1 MTSESRQQFRLNAMQ
16 SACPLCNVSPGV
28 PCIGRNGPRI
38 AMHAERS
45 RPRFKRVERKPK
57 LRRVRQPK
65 PERAAKR
72 AAAVEFY
79 ISDEWRAVRYEA
91 LRRHG
96 GACQC
101 CGARASIGKP
111 LHVDHIKPRSKFP
124 ALELNVENLQV
135 LCVDCNLGK
144 SNRDETDWRAA

>member
-1 MTSESRQQFRLNAMQ
+1 MSTESRRQFRLNAMQ
-16 SACPLCNVSPGV
+16 SACPLCNAGSGV
-28 PCIGRNGPRI
+28 PCAGKKGPRV

-45 RPRFKRVERKPK
+45 RPRFKRVQREPKPKRVRKPD
-57 LRRVRQPK
+57 
-65 PERAAKR
+65 PERAAKK
-72 AAAVEFY
+72 AAAIEFY
-79 ISDEWRAVRYEA
+79 TSDEWRAVRYEA

-101 CGARASIGKP
+101 CGARAATGKP